1 MIALYNDP
9 VARSR
14 LLVAFDASAV
24 AGASLSR
31 GLGGLR
37 LRLAARVPL
46 PEGALVP
53 EALDVNIRRPDVVA
67 EALSGLRTALGASDG
82 RATLILPDG
91 VARTQLLEL
100 SPGASA
106 RDFARFRLGP
116 MLPYAATEAIVDTMP
131 VGRDRVLAAAVR
143 RAVVEG
149 YEEAAAT
156 AGFAHER
163 VDLAPLA
170 ALASLGRQADGAD
183 RVDAVLGDVAY
194 SLAAFSGG
202 ALVLFRTRRREA
214 GVDEVH
220 RIAEEIVRT
229 AELAAAGT
237 RPRVRAVGPGALAL
251 VSELAGAGWPAA
263 PGWEA
268 ERDGLP
274 LPAAEL
280 PWLGAALT

>member
-1 MIALYNDP
+1 

-24 AGASLSR
+24 AGARLSR

-37 LRLAARVPL
+37 LALAARMPL

-53 EALDVNIRRPDVVA
+53 EAVEANLRRPDAVI
-67 EALSGLRTALGASDG
+67 EALRHLRDALGGRDG

-91 VARTQLLEL
+91 VARMQLLEL
-100 SPGASA
+100 SPGAA
-106 RDFARFRLGP
+106 PQDLARFRLAP
-116 MLPYAATEAIVDTMP
+116 NLPYAPSEAIVDTMAL
-131 VGRDRVLAAAVR
+131 GRDRALAAAVR
-143 RAVVEG
+143 RGVVEA
-149 YEEAAAT
+149 YEGAAAA
-156 AGFAHER
+156 AGFAQER

-170 ALASLGRQADGAD
+170 ALASLFRRADGAH
-183 RVDAVLGDVAY
+183 RVDAVLGDAAY

-202 ALVLFRTRRREA
+202 AAVLFRTRRREA
-214 GVDEVH
+214 GADEAR
-220 RIAEEIVRT
+220 RIADEIART
-229 AELAAAGT
+229 ADLAALGA
-237 RPRVRAVGPGALAL
+237 RPHVRAVGPGALAL
-251 VSELAGAGWPAA
+251 VSYLSGAGWQAA

-280 PWLGAALT
+280 PWLGPALG